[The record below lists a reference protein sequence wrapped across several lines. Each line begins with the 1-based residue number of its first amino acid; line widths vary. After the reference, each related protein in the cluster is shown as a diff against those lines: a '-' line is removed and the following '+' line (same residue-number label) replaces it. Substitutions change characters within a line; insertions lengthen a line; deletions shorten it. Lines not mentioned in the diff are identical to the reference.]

1 MRHYDLAIIN
11 QITGL
16 TQRQLLLL
24 KFYFVQPFH
33 VRDPASPN
41 LDRPRPAS
49 SVLVSQLDDSREAQ
63 PAWCHEEAQNLNAIS
78 NCSVPLNRVSAPLV
92 DS

>member
-1 MRHYDLAIIN
+1 
-11 QITGL
+11 
-16 TQRQLLLL
+16 
-24 KFYFVQPFH
+24 
-33 VRDPASPN
+33 
-41 LDRPRPAS
+41 
-49 SVLVSQLDDSREAQ
+49 VLVSQLDDSREAQ